1 MKISRLEKLTLA
13 VTALVLAFL
22 AGWFLSRQAQI
33 QQVFVPSASLELPAS
48 PSPSPTAEAPG
59 RVNINTADAEV
70 LATLPGIG
78 PKRASAIVAYREENG
93 PFPVVEALTDVPGI
107 GEATL
112 EGCIDL
118 ITVQQEAQ
126 HGKDTGH

>member
-93 PFPVVEALTDVPGI
+93 PFPVVEALGRKTAPFRWWRPSPTFRGSARLPWRAV
-107 GEATL
+107 
-112 EGCIDL
+112 
-118 ITVQQEAQ
+118 
-126 HGKDTGH
+126 

>member
-13 VTALVLAFL
+13 LTALVLAFL

-33 QQVFVPSASLELPAS
+33 RQVFVPSVSLEVPAS

-59 RVNINTADAEV
+59 RVNINTADAET

-78 PKRASAIVAYREENG
+78 AKRAADIVAYREANG
-93 PFPVVEALTDVPGI
+93 PFPVVESLTDVPGI
-107 GEATL
+107 GEVTL

-118 ITVQQEAQ
+118 ITVE
-126 HGKDTGH
+126 